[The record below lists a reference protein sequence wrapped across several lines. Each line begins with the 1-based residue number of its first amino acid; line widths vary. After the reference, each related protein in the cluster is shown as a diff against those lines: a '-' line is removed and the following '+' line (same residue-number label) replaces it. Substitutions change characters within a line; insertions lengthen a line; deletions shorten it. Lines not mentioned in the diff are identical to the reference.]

1 MARRGRYAR
10 VKRSA
15 RRAGGFLSGGTSKKI
30 MAGLGS
36 AYAGNIIG
44 SSLGVNRMIPAAALG
59 YFTAGGI
66 GLITA
71 IAAEA
76 FTGNIGSLLGGFG
89 VSLGSQNAQ
98 GTVYN

>member
-1 MARRGRYAR
+1 MARRRYATR
-10 VKRSA
+10 I
-15 RRAGGFLSGGTSKKI
+15 RRAGRKAGGILSGGTTIKI
-30 MAGLGS
+30 MSGLGS

-89 VSLGSQNAQ
+89 VSQGSQNAQ

>member
-76 FTGNIGSLLGGFG
+76 FTGNLGNLLGGISQG
-89 VSLGSQNAQ
+89 GQNAT

>member
-1 MARRGRYAR
+1 MARRRY
-10 VKRSA
+10 VTKI
-15 RRAGGFLSGGTSKKI
+15 RRAGKKAGGFLSGGTSKKI

-89 VSLGSQNAQ
+89 VSQGSQNAQ